1 MQTLA
6 RALRGNEGI
15 GEPLPS
21 VFPSLAKQ
29 RWHLRR
35 AQVVMIASA
44 PNVGKSAF
52 ALELARRLKLMTLYI
67 SADTDQYTM
76 ITRTIAGQ
84 TGDSIEVIERAIQAG
99 AADYYESF
107 LNDLDDVR
115 FMFDA
120 GPTLED
126 IDQEICAFNE
136 VYGQPPELIVIDNL
150 INVQCDDADEFRG
163 MRIVEQATHEIARST
178 GACVVLLHHV
188 TGEFEDGLE
197 PPPRRAI
204 NGKITR
210 RIEMIFTL
218 GRSGEWLGVACVKNR
233 SGPADPLAGNAVWF
247 HVDLAHMQFEDPM
260 EKMNG

>member
-15 GEPLPS
+15 GEPLPA
-21 VFPSLAKQ
+21 VFPSLASK

-35 AQVVMIASA
+35 AQVVMVASA

-52 ALELARRLKLMTLYI
+52 ALELARRMKMLTLYI

-76 ITRTIAGQ
+76 ITRTIAGE
-84 TGDSIEVIERAIQAG
+84 TGDSIQSIEQAIQAG
-99 AADYYESF
+99 AGDYYDHVLGGLS
-107 LNDLDDVR
+107 DIR
-115 FMFDA
+115 FMFDP

-126 IDQEICAFNE
+126 IDLELSAFNE
-136 VYGQPPELIVIDNL
+136 VYGQPPELVVVDNL

-163 MRIVEQATHEIARST
+163 MRIVEQAMHEIARST
-178 GACVVLLHHV
+178 GACVLLLHHV

-210 RIEMIFTL
+210 RTEMIFTL

-247 HVDLAHMQFEDPM
+247 RVDLAHMQFEDPM
-260 EKMNG
+260 EKE